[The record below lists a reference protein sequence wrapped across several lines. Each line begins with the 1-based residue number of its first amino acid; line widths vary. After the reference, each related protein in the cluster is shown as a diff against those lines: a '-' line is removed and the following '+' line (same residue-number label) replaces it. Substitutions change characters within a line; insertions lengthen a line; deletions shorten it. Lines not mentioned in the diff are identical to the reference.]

1 MSVFRRLSTRLLLA
15 NLLVLAVGAAS
26 FVVTFRVLASE
37 VFDRRLRGLGRGGPP
52 STRSGNGQT
61 LVETFQNSVDVAL
74 LVSLAIGVL
83 AAGFVAWFVSRRMVE
98 PVTRI
103 RDTTRS
109 MARGHYDERV
119 EVPSVEE
126 LAALATDVNELAL
139 TLDETETRRARL
151 ISDVTHE
158 LRTPLTSIDGYV
170 EGAMDGVFSTEEMY
184 GAVTDETRR
193 HRRDPASPSPRR
205 GSCRVSRAQEGSLQ
219 FKLEEVDLG
228 AIAARS
234 SERLRPQFESMSV
247 ELDVEP
253 SGEVPILGDE
263 ERLGQV
269 VTNLVGNA
277 LGHSH
282 PGGRVRVTGGGDGHW
297 GWVTIEDDGDGISA
311 EDLPHVFDRFF
322 RSAGGR
328 RRAGSGLGLAVSRGL
343 VEAHDG
349 ELIAVSDG
357 PGRGATFT
365 LRLPV
370 I

>member
-1 MSVFRRLSTRLLLA
+1 
-15 NLLVLAVGAAS
+15 
-26 FVVTFRVLASE
+26 
-37 VFDRRLRGLGRGGPP
+37 
-52 STRSGNGQT
+52 
-61 LVETFQNSVDVAL
+61 
-74 LVSLAIGVL
+74 
-83 AAGFVAWFVSRRMVE
+83 
-98 PVTRI
+98 
-103 RDTTRS
+103 
-109 MARGHYDERV
+109 
-119 EVPSVEE
+119 
-126 LAALATDVNELAL
+126 
-139 TLDETETRRARL
+139 
-151 ISDVTHE
+151 
-158 LRTPLTSIDGYV
+158 
-170 EGAMDGVFSTEEMY
+170 
-184 GAVTDETRR
+184 
-193 HRRDPASPSPRR
+193 
-205 GSCRVSRAQEGSLQ
+205 VSRAQEGSLQ

>member
-61 LVETFQNSVDVAL
+61 LVETFQSSVDVAL

-109 MARGHYDERV
+109 MAHGHYDERV
-119 EVPSVEE
+119 EVPAVEE

-139 TLDETETRRARL
+139 TLDETETRRAQL

-193 HRRDPASPSPRR
+193 LRRLVEDLA
-205 GSCRVSRAQEGSLQ
+205 VLSRAQEGSLQ

-247 ELDVEP
+247 DLDVEP

-282 PGGRVRVTGGGDGHW
+282 TGGRVRVTGGADGGW
-297 GWVTIEDDGDGISA
+297 GWVSIEDDGDGISA

-322 RSAGGR
+322 RSAAGR

-349 ELIAVSDG
+349 ELVAASDG
-357 PGRGATFT
+357 PGCGATFT
-365 LRLPV
+365 LRLPL

>member
-1 MSVFRRLSTRLLLA
+1 MSVFSRLSTRMLLG
-15 NLLVLAVGAAS
+15 NLIVLAVGAAS
-26 FVVTFRVLASE
+26 FVITFRVLASE

-52 STRSGNGQT
+52 SARSGNGRT
-61 LVETFQNSVDVAL
+61 LVETFQSSVDVAL

-103 RDTTRS
+103 RNTTRS

-119 EVPSVEE
+119 EVPATEE

-139 TLDETETRRARL
+139 ALDETETRRARL

-193 HRRDPASPSPRR
+193 IRRLVEDLA
-205 GSCRVSRAQEGSLQ
+205 VLSRAQEGSLQ
-219 FKLEEVDLG
+219 FKLAEVDLG
-228 AIAARS
+228 VIAARS

-247 ELDVEP
+247 GLDIEA
-253 SGEVPILGDE
+253 SGDVLILGDE
-263 ERLGQV
+263 QRLGQV
-269 VTNLVGNA
+269 ITNLVGNA

-282 PGGRVRVTGGGDGHW
+282 TGGRVRVTGGADGDW
-297 GWVTIEDDGDGISA
+297 GWVSVEDDGGGINA

-322 RSAGGR
+322 RSAGSR

-349 ELIAVSDG
+349 ELIAASDG
-357 PGRGATFT
+357 PGRGARFT
-365 LRLPV
+365 LRLPL

>member
-1 MSVFRRLSTRLLLA
+1 MSLFRRLSTRLLLA

-61 LVETFQNSVDVAL
+61 LVETFQSSVDVAL

-119 EVPSVEE
+119 EVPAVEE

-139 TLDETETRRARL
+139 TLDETETRRAQL

-193 HRRDPASPSPRR
+193 LRRLVEDLA
-205 GSCRVSRAQEGSLQ
+205 VLSRAQEGSLQ

-234 SERLRPQFESMSV
+234 SERLRPQFESMGV

-253 SGEVPILGDE
+253 SGEVPIRGDE

-277 LGHSH
+277 LGHSQ

-349 ELIAVSDG
+349 ELIAASDG
-357 PGRGATFT
+357 PGRGASFT

>member
-26 FVVTFRVLASE
+26 FVVAFRVLASE

-139 TLDETETRRARL
+139 TLEQTETRRARL

-193 HRRDPASPSPRR
+193 LRRLVEDLA
-205 GSCRVSRAQEGSLQ
+205 VLSRAQEGSLQ